1 MIDIERI
8 LDLYRK
14 DTTIKHGNGCIFI
27 SLPFFHT
34 KSDDGVAIKVSENA
48 DGLPVFSD
56 CRTTVEYLEE
66 RGVEL
71 EDHSERLEKI
81 IRRFG
86 LVQDESVF
94 RMTVPSPDDFYV
106 ELYLGYFIQAIS
118 IIANIDL

>member
-1 MIDIERI
+1 MIDIERT

-14 DTTIKHGNGCIFI
+14 DTTVRYGNGCTFI

-34 KSDDGVAIKVSENA
+34 KSDDSIVIKVSENA

-66 RGVEL
+66 RDVEL
-71 EDHSERLEKI
+71 ADYSERLEKI
-81 IRRFG
+81 TRRFG
-86 LVQDESVF
+86 LIRDENVF
-94 RMTVPSPDDFYV
+94 RMTVPSADDIYV
-106 ELYLGYFIQAIS
+106 ELYLGYFIQALS